1 MVNVIGGAGSQVT
14 GRKQS
19 RGHRMSL
26 TRCHKHSFLRLSLPV
41 PFESA
46 QDPQQR
52 LRQTTIAH
60 WALDLVWVAS
70 VVADLVTEV
79 V

>member
-1 MVNVIGGAGSQVT
+1 
-14 GRKQS
+14 
-19 RGHRMSL
+19 
-26 TRCHKHSFLRLSLPV
+26 V